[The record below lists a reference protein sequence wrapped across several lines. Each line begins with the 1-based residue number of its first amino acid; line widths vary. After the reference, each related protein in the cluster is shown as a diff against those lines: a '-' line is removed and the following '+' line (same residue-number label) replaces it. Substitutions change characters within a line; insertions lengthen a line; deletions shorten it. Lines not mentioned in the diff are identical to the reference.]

1 MRYNQ
6 MSLAVMA
13 LIYLSQNTIV
23 YGEGSPT
30 EENEDDS
37 FLHIDSNN
45 DKVITREEMTEYLK
59 KMESSKEGDPPTDP
73 EEMKKEHETLIKEI
87 FETKDLDKDDHLS
100 FQELLDEGEGE
111 MEEEQQSELEA
122 IDKNGDKK
130 LSREELINYL
140 EEEHNHEGDNE
151 PMDEDE
157 REEHIDDFFE
167 KQDIDKDGVVSYE
180 EFNSK
185 HDEL

>member
-1 MRYNQ
+1 M
-6 MSLAVMA
+6 
-13 LIYLSQNTIV
+13 
-23 YGEGSPT
+23 
-30 EENEDDS
+30 
-37 FLHIDSNN
+37 
-45 DKVITREEMTEYLK
+45 
-59 KMESSKEGDPPTDP
+59 
-73 EEMKKEHETLIKEI
+73 
-87 FETKDLDKDDHLS
+87 DKDDHLS
-100 FQELLDEGEGE
+100 FQELLDDGEGD

-130 LSREELINYL
+130 LSKEELINYL
-140 EEEHNHEGDNE
+140 EEEHNHPGDNE